1 VPPWK
6 ELIGGTANSPILDH
20 SPNTHS
26 SLAGERCVTAVGTRI
41 TMRNF
46 NPHRMQRAL
55 ALFGG
60 TGREV
65 TLECGSVVKVV
76 KEPSVYRGGGSGM
89 ILRQGCHM

>member
-1 VPPWK
+1 
-6 ELIGGTANSPILDH
+6 
-20 SPNTHS
+20 
-26 SLAGERCVTAVGTRI
+26 
-41 TMRNF
+41 MRDF
-46 NPHRMQRAL
+46 NPYRMQRAL

-65 TLECGSVVKVV
+65 VLERESVVKVV